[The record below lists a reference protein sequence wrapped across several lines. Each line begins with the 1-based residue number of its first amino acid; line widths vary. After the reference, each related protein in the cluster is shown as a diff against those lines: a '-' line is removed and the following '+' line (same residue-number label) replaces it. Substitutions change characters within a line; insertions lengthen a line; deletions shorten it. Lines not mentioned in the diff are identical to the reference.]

1 MVEPIPFYGLFD
13 DSSSP
18 ETYLREQIHAQQ
30 SIINTL
36 SKNVID
42 LQSEIIK
49 LQGNLDRMA
58 LPNLWH
64 AKDFGWETGSGK
76 RTTAAERIGTGGC
89 PAHEHRRQRQV
100 D

>member
-1 MVEPIPFYGLFD
+1 MVEPIPFYGLFE

-64 AKDFGWETGSGK
+64 AKDFGWEMIKHPDGSFTL
-76 RTTAAERIGTGGC
+76 RPFPPEEI
-89 PAHEHRRQRQV
+89 E
-100 D
+100 